1 MSCLKTNIDTKRGY
15 HRDRA
20 TGIVVSECGAISTK
34 FWCITGV
41 VFQVFRFCTFTNA
54 RKFLACIFE
63 ITA

>member
-41 VFQVFRFCTFTNA
+41 VFPSLQILHVHECAQIPGVYF
-54 RKFLACIFE
+54 
-63 ITA
+63 